1 MNIENLTQDEI
12 KNLHTL
18 LGKML
23 DEPKQKVYFDPI
35 NKMVDEILEEF
46 NFERVQTVMF
56 KLNWQ
61 WAMTA
66 QGIPTIEEL
75 KETAERLLRQAAE
88 YRLSKEYGDVDW
100 GTPILS
106 STGGFEATAW
116 CDETKTRITGLQLQF
131 VLTEY
136 DAGESDEV

>member
-1 MNIENLTQDEI
+1 MNIQNLSQEEI

-18 LGKML
+18 LGKMI

-35 NKMVDEILEEF
+35 NKMVDEILDEF

-61 WAMTA
+61 WATAA
-66 QGIPTIEEL
+66 QGIPAIGEL

-88 YRLSKEYGDVDW
+88 YRLGQYKDSYWELG
-100 GTPILS
+100 IINA
-106 STGGFEATAW
+106 TGGFQATAF
-116 CDETKTRITGLQLQF
+116 CDETKTRITGLDLKF

-136 DAGESDEV
+136 DAGEE

>member
-23 DEPKQKVYFDPI
+23 DEPKKGNIDPI
-35 NKMVDEILEEF
+35 DKMVDEILEEF

-66 QGIPTIEEL
+66 HGIPTIEEL
-75 KETAERLLRQAAE
+75 RETAERLLRQAAE
-88 YRLSKEYGDVDW
+88 CRLGQYGNSYW
-100 GTPILS
+100 ELGIINA
-106 STGGFEATAW
+106 TGGFQATAF
-116 CDETKTRITGLQLQF
+116 CDETKTRITGLDLKF

-136 DAGESDEV
+136 DAGESDEI

>member
-1 MNIENLTQDEI
+1 MNIQNLTQEEI

-23 DEPKQKVYFDPI
+23 EEPKKNSIDSI
-35 NKMVDEILEEF
+35 DRMVDEILEEF
-46 NFERVQTVMF
+46 NFNKVRKAMWHLDW
-56 KLNWQ
+56 K
-61 WAMTA
+61 WALA
-66 QGIPTIEEL
+66 ADGIPTIEEL

-88 YRLSKEYGDVDW
+88 CRLLKEYGSVDW

-136 DAGESDEV
+136 EAGLES

>member
-1 MNIENLTQDEI
+1 MNIQNLTQEEI

-23 DEPKQKVYFDPI
+23 EEPKKNSIDSI
-35 NKMVDEILEEF
+35 DRMVDEILEEF
-46 NFERVQTVMF
+46 NFNKVRKAMWHLDW
-56 KLNWQ
+56 K
-61 WAMTA
+61 WALA
-66 QGIPTIEEL
+66 ADGIPTIEEL

-88 YRLSKEYGDVDW
+88 CRLLKEYGSVDW

-136 DAGESDEV
+136 ETGLES

>member
-1 MNIENLTQDEI
+1 MNIQNLSQEEI

-23 DEPKQKVYFDPI
+23 EEPKKNSIDSI
-35 NKMVDEILEEF
+35 DRMVDEILEEF
-46 NFERVQTVMF
+46 NFNKVRKAMWHLDW
-56 KLNWQ
+56 K
-61 WAMTA
+61 WATA
-66 QGIPTIEEL
+66 KDGIPTIEEL

-88 YRLSKEYGDVDW
+88 CRLLKEYGSVDW

>member
-1 MNIENLTQDEI
+1 MNIQNLTQEEI

-23 DEPKQKVYFDPI
+23 EEPKKNSIDSI
-35 NKMVDEILEEF
+35 DRMVDEILEEF
-46 NFERVQTVMF
+46 NFNKVRKAMWHLDW
-56 KLNWQ
+56 K
-61 WAMTA
+61 WALA
-66 QGIPTIEEL
+66 ADGIPTIEEL

-88 YRLSKEYGDVDW
+88 CRLLKEYGSVDW

-116 CDETKTRITGLQLQF
+116 CDETKTKITGLQLQF

-136 DAGESDEV
+136 EAGLES

>member
-1 MNIENLTQDEI
+1 MNIQNLTQEEI

-23 DEPKQKVYFDPI
+23 EEPKKNSIDSI
-35 NKMVDEILEEF
+35 DRMVDEILEEF
-46 NFERVQTVMF
+46 NFERVQIAMF
-56 KLNWQ
+56 KFNWN
-61 WAMTA
+61 WSTST

-88 YRLSKEYGDVDW
+88 CRLGQYRDSYW
-100 GTPILS
+100 GLGIINA
-106 STGGFEATAW
+106 TGGFQAMAF
-116 CDETKTRITGLQLQF
+116 CDETKTRITGLDLKF

-136 DAGESDEV
+136 DAGEEDEI

>member
-1 MNIENLTQDEI
+1 MNIQNLTQEEI

-23 DEPKQKVYFDPI
+23 EEPKKNSIDSI
-35 NKMVDEILEEF
+35 DRMVDEILEEF
-46 NFERVQTVMF
+46 NFNKVRKAMWHLDW
-56 KLNWQ
+56 K
-61 WAMTA
+61 WALA
-66 QGIPTIEEL
+66 ADGIPTIEEL

-88 YRLSKEYGDVDW
+88 CRLLKEYGSVDW

-106 STGGFEATAW
+106 STGGFEARAW

-136 DAGESDEV
+136 DAGLES

>member
-1 MNIENLTQDEI
+1 MNIQNLSQEEI

-23 DEPKQKVYFDPI
+23 EEPKKNSIDSI
-35 NKMVDEILEEF
+35 DRMVDEILEEF
-46 NFERVQTVMF
+46 NFNKVRKAMWHLDW
-56 KLNWQ
+56 K
-61 WAMTA
+61 WATA
-66 QGIPTIEEL
+66 ADGIPTIEEL

-131 VLTEY
+131 VLAEY
-136 DAGESDEV
+136 DAGESDEI

>member
-1 MNIENLTQDEI
+1 MNIENLTQEEI

-18 LGKML
+18 LGKMI

-35 NKMVDEILEEF
+35 NKMVDEILDEF

-88 YRLSKEYGDVDW
+88 YRLGDYKDSYW
-100 GTPILS
+100 ELGIINA
-106 STGGFEATAW
+106 TGGFQATAF
-116 CDETKTRITGLQLQF
+116 CDETKTRITGLDLKF

-136 DAGESDEV
+136 DAGEE

>member
-1 MNIENLTQDEI
+1 MNIQNLSQEEI

-18 LGKML
+18 LGKMI

-35 NKMVDEILEEF
+35 NKMVDEILDEF

-88 YRLSKEYGDVDW
+88 YRLGQYKDSYWELG
-100 GTPILS
+100 IIN
-106 STGGFEATAW
+106 STGGFQATAF
-116 CDETKTRITGLQLQF
+116 CDETKTRITGLDLKF

-136 DAGESDEV
+136 DAGEE

>member
-1 MNIENLTQDEI
+1 MNIQNLSQEEI

-23 DEPKQKVYFDPI
+23 EEPKKNSIDSI
-35 NKMVDEILEEF
+35 DRMVDEILEEF
-46 NFERVQTVMF
+46 NFNKVRKAMWHLDW
-56 KLNWQ
+56 K
-61 WAMTA
+61 WATA
-66 QGIPTIEEL
+66 ADGIPTIEEL

>member
-1 MNIENLTQDEI
+1 MNIQNLSQEEI

-23 DEPKQKVYFDPI
+23 EEPKKNSIDSI
-35 NKMVDEILEEF
+35 DRMVDEILEEF
-46 NFERVQTVMF
+46 NFNKVRKAMWHLDW
-56 KLNWQ
+56 K
-61 WAMTA
+61 WALA
-66 QGIPTIEEL
+66 ADGIPTIEEL

-88 YRLSKEYGDVDW
+88 CRLLKEYGSVDW

-136 DAGESDEV
+136 ETGLES